1 MAARGYP
8 VDLVAVGKGLL
19 AHGMPAKVVGR
30 LLDVPLS
37 TVQGWQKGNRQAGIA
52 PDMAVFVRVRRVLIE
67 SG

>member
-8 VDLVAVGKGLL
+8 ADLVAVGKGLL
-19 AHGMPAKVVGR
+19 AHGVPAKVVSR
-30 LLDVPLS
+30 LLDVPIA
-37 TVQGWQKGNRQAGIA
+37 TVQGWQKGNRHSSIA